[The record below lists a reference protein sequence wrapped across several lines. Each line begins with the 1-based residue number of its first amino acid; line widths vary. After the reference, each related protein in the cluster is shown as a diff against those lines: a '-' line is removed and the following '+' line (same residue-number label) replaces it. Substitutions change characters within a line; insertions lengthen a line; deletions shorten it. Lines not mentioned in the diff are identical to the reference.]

1 MLPGGIWIWIEV
13 MPFPVAVVDSRSKA
27 ELLVSV
33 TFRPPGGSRLAYTD
47 GSPEAADRFQ

>member
-33 TFRPPGGSRLAYTD
+33 TFRPPEGAGWPTLMD
-47 GSPEAADRFQ
+47 PEAADRFQ